1 MKRLLFL
8 FILVICLFITGQ
20 EKLTLHLANKSSSG
34 MPVAKIDSVIFNKTS
49 ESVTFMLNDSV
60 YNLGI
65 NQIDSISFQEIGNII
80 KISYNENETRVVNPY
95 AFEGLKISIN
105 GNDVTVVSESET
117 KDLIYELSGNCGNG
131 SFNLSSQKSCI
142 LRLNGLTLGN
152 NDGPAINILS
162 GKAVTVILPEG
173 MVNNISDGYSY
184 EDATLKAALFSE
196 GQLIFNGG
204 GTLNVTGK
212 GVDKHGI
219 CSDDYIQ
226 FDNGNINV
234 LAAIKDGIHGKDGVF
249 VNGGTLKITSAGD
262 GIDCEDG
269 PFIMKTGNVDI
280 TNSGIDVSGIKTDS
294 TLTMTGGKINVSLT
308 GNNSKALKSKKL
320 MQLSGGE
327 IVLTTSGGVVL
338 EPGTVSGRYD
348 PSYCTAVR
356 SDGIIKLN
364 GSDLKIISTGVAG
377 KGISSETGITISGG
391 NTDIS
396 TSGNGAKYTNN
407 EGAIDSYNSTGL
419 SSDGFIELLS
429 GNIKINCSGSA
440 SKGISSDGNINIGS
454 SSGSPV
460 LNVTT
465 TGAKINLYTSGRE
478 VVYAESKAI
487 KSDGAITFDNGTAN
501 ISSADDGLK
510 SDVSITINNGILNI
524 TKSVEGIEAPV
535 ITVNNGTVNITASDD
550 SFNATKGSGGEGND
564 GSYLYLKGGNIF
576 ANSTNGDGLD
586 SNGNIVISGGK
597 IVVHGPQSQPE
608 VGMDYNGTC
617 SVTGGFLV
625 ISGTNSN
632 MTQAPGT
639 ASTQYSVKATT
650 SGAIP
655 AGTLFHIQDATG
667 SNLLTFKPLRSFYSI
682 VFSSPDLKAGT
693 NYSIY
698 TGGVSTGENTNG
710 LFSGG
715 IYSGGTLKKTFTIT
729 SRVTSLTF

>member
-1 MKRLLFL
+1 MKRLFFLFL
-8 FILVICLFITGQ
+8 LVICLIITGQ
-20 EKLTLHLANKSSSG
+20 EKLTLHLANKSVTG
-34 MPVAKIDSVIFNKTS
+34 VPVTKIDSIIFNKNT
-49 ESVTFMLNDSV
+49 ESVTFMLKDSV
-60 YNLGI
+60 FNLGI
-65 NQIDSISFQEIGNII
+65 TKIDSISFLETGDII
-80 KISYNENETRVVNPY
+80 KIVYNENETRIINPY
-95 AFEGLKISIN
+95 AFEGIKISIN

-117 KDLIYELSGNCGNG
+117 KDLIYELSGYCGNG
-131 SFNLSSQKSCI
+131 SFNIFSHKSCI
-142 LRLNGLTLGN
+142 LKLNGLNLGN

-162 GKAVTVILPEG
+162 GKTVTVNLPEG
-173 MVNNISDGYSY
+173 MINNISDGSTYT
-184 EDATLKAALFSE
+184 EATLKAALFSE

-204 GTLNVTGK
+204 GMLNVTGK

-234 LAAIKDGIHGKDGVF
+234 LAALKDGIHGKDGVF
-249 VNGGTLKITSAGD
+249 VNGGNIKIASASD
-262 GIDCEDG
+262 GIDCENG
-269 PFIMKTGNVDI
+269 PFMMKTGYVDI
-280 TNSGIDVSGIKTDS
+280 TNNSIDVSGIKTDS
-294 TLTMTGGKINVSLT
+294 TMTMTGGKINVSLT
-308 GNNSKALKSKKL
+308 GNNSKALKSKNL

-327 IVLTTSGGVVL
+327 IVITTSGGVVL

-377 KGISSETGITISGG
+377 KGISSETGIIISGG
-391 NTDIS
+391 NIDIS

-407 EGAIDSYNSTGL
+407 SGVIDSYNSTGL

-429 GNIKINCSGSA
+429 GNIKITCSGSA
-440 SKGISSDGNINIGS
+440 
-454 SSGSPV
+454 
-460 LNVTT
+460 
-465 TGAKINLYTSGRE
+465 
-478 VVYAESKAI
+478 SKAI
-487 KSDGAITFDNGTAN
+487 KSDGAIIFDNGTAN

-510 SDVSITINNGILNI
+510 SDVSVTVNNGTLNI
-524 TKSVEGIEAPV
+524 IKSVEGIEAPV
-535 ITVNNGTVNITASDD
+535 ITVNDGSVNITASDD

-586 SNGNIVISGGK
+586 SNGNIIISGGK

-617 SVTGGFLV
+617 SVTGGYLV

-650 SGAIP
+650 TRALA
-655 AGTLFHIQDATG
+655 AGSLFHIQDTSG
-667 SNLLTFKPLRSFYSI
+667 NSILTFKPLRSFYSI
-682 VFSSPDLKAGT
+682 VFSSPELKTGIT
-693 NYSIY
+693 YSIY
-698 TGGVSTGENTNG
+698 TGGICSGENQNG
-710 LFSGG
+710 LYSGG
-715 IYSGGTLKKTFTIT
+715 IYSGGTLKKTFTISSKIT
-729 SRVTSLTF
+729 SVTL